1 MRQLIV
7 VILVGFC
14 LPAGA
19 QGKISFRTVDEAFIY
34 ADAHS
39 SVFKNATQENI
50 LSKYQTL
57 AAKLSTWNLKS
68 DANFS
73 ATDNTKL
80 GTTFIPAEIFGGPA
94 GTFQKVTFGQQYVSN
109 LNINPQIDLL
119 NLGAEAKVK
128 TARAN
133 EQLIHFS
140 HLISRKSLY
149 ENLAA
154 AFLNA
159 VSCERQITVTQ
170 NSLLNADTLTNIMKN
185 KLNEGVARSQDV
197 NNAIANSLSVTDKLQ
212 QLQVQLLEQY
222 NTIKLLCDIDS
233 DTDLQIQDKGLA
245 LVNNDD
251 IPEAYGDLLQNQ
263 QQWQKNYQEAD
274 LRAVL
279 RSFLPT
285 VTLFSSFALQ
295 QNTTKRFFDNSQ
307 WFASNYIG
315 LRVTLP
321 LVPDVSKLT
330 AVKNARINI
339 IIAGNNLE
347 HARIQ
352 DKINNNQLRLEYQK
366 SLGSYRLALQIEA
379 LKKDSYLKNLN
390 IYKEGILSAT
400 DLLNSLNDWFT
411 AGINT
416 ATQYAACAYA
426 YTNIHISNTLK

>member
-57 AAKLSTWNLKS
+57 AAKLGTWNLKS

-119 NLGAEAKVK
+119 NLGAAAKVK

-149 ENLAA
+149 ENL
-154 AFLNA
+154 
-159 VSCERQITVTQ
+159 R
-170 NSLLNADTLTNIMKN
+170 
-185 KLNEGVARSQDV
+185 R
-197 NNAIANSLSVTDKLQ
+197 SLSSL
-212 QLQVQLLEQY
+212 
-222 NTIKLLCDIDS
+222 
-233 DTDLQIQDKGLA
+233 G
-245 LVNNDD
+245 
-251 IPEAYGDLLQNQ
+251 
-263 QQWQKNYQEAD
+263 
-274 LRAVL
+274 
-279 RSFLPT
+279 
-285 VTLFSSFALQ
+285 
-295 QNTTKRFFDNSQ
+295 
-307 WFASNYIG
+307 
-315 LRVTLP
+315 
-321 LVPDVSKLT
+321 LVPKSV
-330 AVKNARINI
+330 AVPCFFH
-339 IIAGNNLE
+339 LYV
-347 HARIQ
+347 
-352 DKINNNQLRLEYQK
+352 RL
-366 SLGSYRLALQIEA
+366 
-379 LKKDSYLKNLN
+379 
-390 IYKEGILSAT
+390 
-400 DLLNSLNDWFT
+400 F
-411 AGINT
+411 
-416 ATQYAACAYA
+416 
-426 YTNIHISNTLK
+426 H